1 MKTVRKAL
9 PVLLALTLLLSLL
22 VSATAATSYD
32 GSGELRSKTVRFSV
46 KPEEVETTQ
55 SDGRL
60 VKFHIYVESA
70 DGVTPVR
77 AFSFV
82 LNPSDGLMLAEQSKA
97 KSANFWYDFSES
109 AAVLLRSIDNPDG
122 AYGEF
127 GYTSKTKYFAAAGS
141 DVGRGIVNSTEVLCI
156 MGKVDSS
163 AAGSYKLD
171 LVEVVAGDSDESGTT
186 QFTRTVA
193 PAMYAVNS
201 GETHPI
207 AKPSSTGPIKTFTV
221 TLSNKAMT
229 MSNFNAG
236 LQFDRTKLKVTA
248 ITTGGGYTALATDA
262 ETATLS
268 TVEDANSSGKVGA
281 VFVRAADKTYNAA
294 DILTVTFES
303 LKEGETASITPYED
317 SYGAAADLCVVGTG
331 EVISVKT
338 TLSDFQLGDVNMDG
352 SVDAKDVTALLRHV
366 SKIEYLPN
374 DAVKLG
380 DVNGDLTVGA
390 SDVTRLLRYV
400 SKIISSLD

>member
-1 MKTVRKAL
+1 MKTVKKAL
-9 PVLLALTLLLSLL
+9 PALLVLTLLLSLL

-32 GSGELRSKTVRFSV
+32 GSGELQSKTVRFSV
-46 KPEEVETTQ
+46 RPEEVETAQ
-55 SDGRL
+55 SDSKL

-70 DGVTPVR
+70 DGMTPVR

-82 LNPSDGLMLAEQSKA
+82 LSPSDGLTLAEQSKA
-97 KSANFWYDFSES
+97 KNADFWYDFSES

-156 MGKVDSS
+156 MGKVASS

-201 GETHPI
+201 GETHLI

-221 TLSNKAMT
+221 TLSNKVMT
-229 MSNFNAG
+229 VSNFSVG
-236 LQFDRTKLKVTA
+236 LQFDRTQLKVTE
-248 ITTGGGYTALATDA
+248 ITTGGGYTALAAGA
-262 ETATLS
+262 ETAALS
-268 TVEDANSSGKVGA
+268 TVESANTSGKVGA
-281 VFVRAADKTYNAA
+281 VFVHAADKSYAAA

-303 LKEGETASITPYED
+303 LKEGETAVITPYED

-338 TLSDFQLGDVNMDG
+338 TLSDFQLGDVNRDG
-352 SVDAKDVTALLRHV
+352 KVNSTDALWVRQSSAGGRVLDVSQKTLADLNHDGKVNSTDALWIRQI
-366 SKIEYLPN
+366 S
-374 DAVKLG
+374 AG
-380 DVNGDLTVGA
+380 SRTLT
-390 SDVTRLLRYV
+390 Y
-400 SKIISSLD
+400 